1 MKPSVALVHE
11 FVEFIP
17 EVIRPGIVFVCI
29 QYATVVH
36 KCCCGCEHEVV
47 TPLAPTDWK
56 LTFDGVSISLHPSIG
71 NWGFP
76 CQSHYWI
83 RHNRIHWA
91 GRWSRTEIEAGRDAD
106 AAAKAEYY
114 QDEAAL
120 PVALPPSAV
129 EAKPGVVAAT
139 KPVKTERPPKLSWW
153 RKLFG

>member
-1 MKPSVALVHE
+1 MRLPIALAHE

-17 EVIRPGIVFVCI
+17 EEIRPGIVFVCI

-36 KCCCGCEHEVV
+36 KCCCGCGHEVV
-47 TPLAPTDWK
+47 TPLSPTDWK

-83 RHNRIHWA
+83 RHNRVHWA
-91 GRWSRTEIEAGRDAD
+91 GCWTRAEIEAGRDAD

-114 QDEAAL
+114 HEDVVIPIDPL
-120 PVALPPSAV
+120 PAAV
-129 EAKPGVVAAT
+129 EAKPGVVVAA
-139 KPVKTERPPKLSWW
+139 KPAKTVPPKVSWW
-153 RKLFG
+153 RRLLG